1 MIDQTIIR
9 SFIKRSTWFESIPEP
24 LLDELIRQVR
34 IIILEPNTY
43 VWSIADQTTSVYGV
57 LSGRVRTGI
66 ASAQGHEFAI
76 NDCEPGAWL
85 GAPCLVN
92 DGGRVIEAKTL
103 RSSEL
108 LVISRQAML
117 RLADQ
122 WPLLYRNIL
131 RHNVEESRGLY
142 VLLTGMAF
150 YPLRARV
157 AGRLLEL
164 IKDRGVA
171 VDEGILLTSKLN
183 QNDFAQLAAGSRQR
197 VNKIFREWDK
207 MGMIE
212 YQSDRLLIRDVAA
225 LEREMTPFD

>member
-1 MIDQTIIR
+1 
-9 SFIKRSTWFESIPEP
+9 
-24 LLDELIRQVR
+24 
-34 IIILEPNTY
+34 
-43 VWSIADQTTSVYGV
+43 
-57 LSGRVRTGI
+57 
-66 ASAQGHEFAI
+66 
-76 NDCEPGAWL
+76 
-85 GAPCLVN
+85 
-92 DGGRVIEAKTL
+92 
-103 RSSEL
+103 
-108 LVISRQAML
+108 ML

-171 VDEGILLTSKLN
+171 VDEGILLTSNLN